1 MPSTSFYALMGE
13 FSKKLTD
20 LQKREKSM
28 HEMDKSV
35 EPDIMLRDSGNY
47 KEINL
52 CAVISPRNNY
62 YLTFIE
68 FKRCFSSKCVYC
80 NCC

>member
-28 HEMDKSV
+28 HDMDNSV
-35 EPDIMLRDSGNY
+35 EP
-47 KEINL
+47 EILENVL
-52 CAVISPRNNY
+52 EIVDYHY
-62 YLTFIE
+62 YFDPTPDYAGEDYYRPQLW
-68 FKRCFSSKCVYC
+68 VLDD
-80 NCC
+80 